1 MDTVKQKE
9 TKAMTSLYFQ
19 AIKKIAK
26 VNLARIELAE
36 ISAFTIRELRAVI
49 DKLNKEAK
57 GLLFCKRTLGKA
69 VSALRKEQL
78 LNIIW
83 SYLTHKRYAPK
94 SFKWVDK
101 ALTPNSRIT
110 ALLPTEHSTPWTVN
124 LGFSTQKEAETLQN
138 YLHQRGLCKYSVA
151 RPGKRTGYPVELK
164 VWGLDQGALRCLVE
178 KEEHRFLL
186 QQSA

>member
-1 MDTVKQKE
+1 MTTSQFYKAADKVK
-9 TKAMTSLYFQ
+9 
-19 AIKKIAK
+19 K
-26 VNLARIELAE
+26 VNLARIDLGEL
-36 ISAFTIRELRAVI
+36 STYTIRELRAVI
-49 DKLNKEAK
+49 AKLNKEAK
-57 GLLFCKRTLGKA
+57 GWLFCKATLGKA

-164 VWGLDQGALRCLVE
+164 VWELDQGALRCLVE
-178 KEEHRFLL
+178 KEEHRLLL
-186 QQSA
+186 QRSA